1 MNARRRITLALLL
14 SALPVASGA
23 QELGRLFLTPEQ
35 RTALDARRKA
45 RIPDKPAA
53 APVVES
59 PTTRVDGYVQR
70 QGGRSTVWL
79 NGLPSTE
86 GVQADGVQVRPGGKD
101 PRSVS
106 VTVGENERQFE
117 LKPGQKLDRGSGEVT
132 DVVGDGAVRVRP
144 PRTPAGK

>member
-1 MNARRRITLALLL
+1 MSARVVAFLLAVLVTH
-14 SALPVASGA
+14 AAQA

-70 QGGRSTVWL
+70 RGGRSTVWL
-79 NGLPSTE
+79 NGVPNQE
-86 GVQADGVQVRPGGKD
+86 GVQADGVQVGPGRRD
-101 PRSVS
+101 PRNVS

-117 LKPGQKLDRGSGEVT
+117 LKIGQKLDRGSGEVT
-132 DVVGDGAVRVRP
+132 DVLGDGSVKVRP
-144 PRTPAGK
+144 PQASKK

>member
-1 MNARRRITLALLL
+1 MIARVLLVFALAALL
-14 SALPVASGA
+14 APAAQA

-35 RTALDARRKA
+35 RAALDARRKA
-45 RIPDKPAA
+45 RIPDKPTA

-79 NGLPSTE
+79 NGVPNPE
-86 GVQADGVQVRPGGKD
+86 GTQADGVQVGPGRKD

-106 VTVGENERQFE
+106 VTVGEGERKFE
-117 LKPGQKLDRGSGEVT
+117 LKIGQKLDRGSGEVT
-132 DVVGDGAVRVRP
+132 DVVGEGALKVRP
-144 PRTPAGK
+144 APTAPGK